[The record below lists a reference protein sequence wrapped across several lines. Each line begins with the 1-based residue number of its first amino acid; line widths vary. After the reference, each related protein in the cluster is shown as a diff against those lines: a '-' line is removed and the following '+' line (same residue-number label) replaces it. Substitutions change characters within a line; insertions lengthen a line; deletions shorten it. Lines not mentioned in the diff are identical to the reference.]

1 MKKLMIFPYH
11 PDVECMAAHKD
22 TIQGYTISGVYSY
35 KEDMGMLRE
44 LNHKIGWNSDGE
56 ALMDECDTVL
66 LLDNYRQCREEKY
79 FEIIREAEQK
89 GKELLLVPQLVS
101 ILSKNFQM
109 DKCRLVNNP
118 DFTAP
123 EFERLDYL
131 GEKKFVIEVPVI
143 AVLGMG
149 KNCNKFE
156 NQINLYRILREKG
169 YRVAWLSSN
178 SLGALWGGYTLPE
191 FLFDEKLSFK
201 EKVLRFNRF
210 VYKLSLLEQPDVLL
224 IGIPEGI
231 SEFQFGE
238 FHHFA
243 EYPLIVGSAVP
254 VDSAV
259 FCTFFIEKPK
269 PDSLCELME
278 KVKIRFGCPV
288 DAVSI
293 GKTMFETEQGSG
305 RIHYS
310 FLEDSYLKKYY
321 RPGAEK
327 EVSLLKLWEK
337 EEYRR
342 GLQDLL
348 ERLEDNA
355 DAI

>member
-1 MKKLMIFPYH
+1 MKKIMIFPYH
-11 PDVECMAAHKD
+11 PDVECIAGYKD
-22 TIQGYTISGVYSY
+22 MIQGYTISGVYSY
-35 KEDMGMLRE
+35 KEDMGTLRE
-44 LNHKIGWNSDGE
+44 LNQKIGCNSDGE
-56 ALMDECDTVL
+56 ALMDECDAVL
-66 LLDNYRQCREEKY
+66 LLDNYRQCRKEKY

-89 GKELLLVPQLVS
+89 GKELLVVPQLAS
-101 ILSKNFQM
+101 TLSKNIQI
-109 DKCRLVNNP
+109 DKYRLGNNP

-156 NQINLYRILREKG
+156 NQISLYRMLREKG
-169 YRVAWLSSN
+169 YRVTWLSSN
-178 SLGALWGGYTLPE
+178 PLGVLWGGYTLPE
-191 FLFDEKLSFK
+191 FLFDEHISFK

-210 VYKLSLLEQPDVLL
+210 VYKLSILEQPDVLL

-254 VDSAV
+254 VDSTV

-269 PDSLCELME
+269 PDSLYELME

-293 GKTMFETEQGSG
+293 GKTMFETEQGSR

-310 FLEDSYLKKYY
+310 FLKDSYLKKYY
-321 RPGAEK
+321 RPEEEK
-327 EVSLLKLWEK
+327 GIPLLKLWEK
-337 EEYRR
+337 EEYEQ